1 MAGVEQPKVYQ
12 YDSILLYSAMG
23 VTFSVLTQWLSGTLV
38 RIGGIDSF
46 YGLVIVEVWRVLWLF
61 MMYILCCVL
70 WT

>member
-1 MAGVEQPKVYQ
+1 MAGVEPPKVYQ

-46 YGLVIVEVWRVLWLF
+46 YGLVIVEVWRV
-61 MMYILCCVL
+61 
-70 WT
+70 

>member
-46 YGLVIVEVWRVLWLF
+46 YGLVIVEVWRV
-61 MMYILCCVL
+61 
-70 WT
+70 